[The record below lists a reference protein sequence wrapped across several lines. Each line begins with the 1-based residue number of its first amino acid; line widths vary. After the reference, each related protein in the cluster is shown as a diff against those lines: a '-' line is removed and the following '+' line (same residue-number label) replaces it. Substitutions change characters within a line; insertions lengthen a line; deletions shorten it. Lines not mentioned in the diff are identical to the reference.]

1 MRTVD
6 PEKYARRRS
15 QIIEAAAVEFA
26 LHGVDGASTA
36 GICRRARIGSGTL
49 FHYFPTKID
58 IFHALFRDDLQRNA
72 QICAEV
78 LSQPAQEG
86 LDRLVDHL
94 LVDFGDPLVPGLT
107 AAALLQVNRDEAF
120 ATMLA
125 EDEQVVRHTL
135 TALLERTPR
144 RSRPAAVHPAQT
156 ARWIQRLLDACYL
169 SAGDDDFDAG
179 TAAAELRIMIN
190 WLLGRSDRR

>member
-86 LDRLVDHL
+86 LDRLVDHRL
-94 LVDFGDPLVPGLT
+94 ADFRDPLDP
-107 AAALLQVNRDEAF
+107 ALLDG
-120 ATMLA
+120 
-125 EDEQVVRHTL
+125 
-135 TALLERTPR
+135 
-144 RSRPAAVHPAQT
+144 
-156 ARWIQRLLDACYL
+156 CYL

-179 TAAAELRIMIN
+179 TATAELQHHDQ
-190 WLLGRSDRR
+190 LTAGPGRPAVSTSATRRSKNRRSAADGVAAIAAR